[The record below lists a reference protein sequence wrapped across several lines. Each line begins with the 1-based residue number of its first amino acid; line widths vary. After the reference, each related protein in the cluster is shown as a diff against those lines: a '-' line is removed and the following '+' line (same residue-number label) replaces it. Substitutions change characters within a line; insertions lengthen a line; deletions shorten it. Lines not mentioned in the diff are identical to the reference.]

1 MSDSWTERLSE
12 YIDDEL
18 SPRERN
24 ALETHL
30 AGCQECGVLVDA
42 LRAVV
47 ARAADLPAEEPATD
61 LWTAIRARIGGDVR
75 VLPLNPPAAADRA
88 RRFAFSIPQLA
99 AAAAIVAFLSGGA
112 VWLSVRN
119 GPAEPAFVVNDSPL
133 PAAESAVQFAATPYD
148 VAIDQLERELAAA
161 RERLDPATIA
171 VIERNLNVI
180 DAAIVEARRALVGD
194 PANPYLNRHLDNTL
208 MTKIE
213 VLRRVTSIGRGRT

>member
-30 AGCQECGVLVDA
+30 AGCQECGGLVDA

-112 VWLSVRN
+112 VWLAVRN
-119 GPAEPAFVVNDSPL
+119 GPGEPAFVVNDSPL

>member
-30 AGCQECGVLVDA
+30 AGCQECGGLVDA

-112 VWLSVRN
+112 VWLAVRN
-119 GPAEPAFVVNDSPL
+119 GPGEPAFVVNDSPL

-171 VIERNLNVI
+171 VIEHNLNVI